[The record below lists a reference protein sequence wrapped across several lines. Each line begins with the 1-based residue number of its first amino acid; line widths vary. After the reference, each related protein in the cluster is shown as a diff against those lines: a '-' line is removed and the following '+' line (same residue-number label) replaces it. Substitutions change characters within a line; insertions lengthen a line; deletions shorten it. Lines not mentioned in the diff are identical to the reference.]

1 MSEEAPK
8 SAARSI
14 GQKWLV
20 ISVAS
25 NLFLGGLLVG
35 SWISPPWHGGPPPRP
50 PLQMM
55 VQEASGRV
63 SPEGLEKLRNLADEL
78 EERFHR
84 GMSKVGALRDH
95 MREELVRDPFDIVA
109 FTKALDDLN
118 GAFVADRSA
127 ANKRFAE
134 VIATLSLK
142 DRKQLAN
149 VRFP

>member
-1 MSEEAPK
+1 MTDEAPN

-20 ISVAS
+20 VSVAS

-35 SWISPPWHGGPPPRP
+35 FWISPPWHGGPPRP

-84 GMSKVGALRDH
+84 GMSQAGTLREH
-95 MREELVRDPFDIVA
+95 MREELVRDPFDVAA
-109 FTKALDDLN
+109 FTKALNALN
-118 GAFVADRSA
+118 IAFSEDRRA
-127 ANKRFAE
+127 AEKRFAE
-134 VIATLSLK
+134 VVATLSLK